1 MIFLKLLSKFIKVLR
16 SGATPNQIAWG
27 FALGAIPGLTPLAC
41 LHNLAVLLLMIL
53 FKINLAAATLALALF
68 SFIAWIFDP
77 LFHSLGF
84 IILVRIS
91 VLQGAWTDLYNA
103 PVAPLSLFNNT
114 VVMGSLVVSLALI
127 MPHYFLFKWF
137 VRRYRDSW
145 NAKIDKWKI
154 IKIMKGSKLV
164 KLYTKIK
171 GMEA

>member
-27 FALGAIPGLTPLAC
+27 FALGTIPGLTPLAC
-41 LHNLAVLLLMIL
+41 LHNLIVLLLIII

-68 SFIAWIFDP
+68 SLIAWILDP
-77 LFHSLGF
+77 FFHTLGF
-84 IILVRIS
+84 FILVRIAA
-91 VLQGAWTDLYNA
+91 LQGIWTDLYNA
-103 PVAPLSLFNNT
+103 PVAPLTRFNNT
-114 VVMGSLVVSLALI
+114 VVMGSLAAALI
-127 MPHYFLFKWF
+127 LLLPNYFWFKWF

-154 IKIMKGSKLV
+154 MKIMKGSKLV
-164 KLYTKIK
+164 KVYDSIR